1 MYTVLS
7 IVYKKELPR
16 FLTRYKKNDFRGIN
30 RFSKTYQLDV
40 ASTATKRQKKHVRI
54 N

>member
-16 FLTRYKKNDFRGIN
+16 FLTRYKKKWF
-30 RFSKTYQLDV
+30 
-40 ASTATKRQKKHVRI
+40 
-54 N
+54 